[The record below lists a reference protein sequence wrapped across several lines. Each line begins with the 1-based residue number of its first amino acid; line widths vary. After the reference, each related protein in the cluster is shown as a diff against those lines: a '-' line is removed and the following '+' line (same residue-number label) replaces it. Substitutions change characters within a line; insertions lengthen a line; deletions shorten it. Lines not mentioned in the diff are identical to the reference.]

1 MLKTRRREEKKE
13 AEELRSDHIRARER
27 DRKKRAFQSREKAVK
42 QVEITEKK

>member
-27 DRKKRAFQSREKAVK
+27 E
-42 QVEITEKK
+42 TEKSEHFRAEKRQ